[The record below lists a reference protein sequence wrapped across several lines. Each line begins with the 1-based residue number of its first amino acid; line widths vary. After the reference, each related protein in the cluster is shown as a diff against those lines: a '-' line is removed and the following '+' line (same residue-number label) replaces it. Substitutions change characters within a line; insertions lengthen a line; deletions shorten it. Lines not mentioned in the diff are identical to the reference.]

1 LGEKFIRQRREPS
14 IAHNPDDECQDFFLA
29 ISSINMEASIAH
41 NPDDECQDLFL
52 AISSIKTEARRL

>member
-41 NPDDECQDLFL
+41 NPDDKCQDFF
-52 AISSIKTEARRL
+52 